1 MRLQTACLVALQIQD
16 VPDEV
21 RGFLAGLAVARG
33 QSLQAFLLALVADE
47 ARRSSNLTLLD
58 RFRDRRDGSRLSAS
72 GIVIGDKNYFGR
84 DFEDRLAGQ
93 GIRLLR
99 PARKGECARP
109 GSEFFNPLR
118 QVIESI
124 FDTFKGQLDLE
135 QHGGRTISGVN
146 VRVWQRLLALTGIH
160 RGVGVVK
167 RGGMTRCP
175 VVMGDWDLRR
185 FQYPDRERHLRDET
199 LTPLRRPRRSSMTRI

>member
-1 MRLQTACLVALQIQD
+1 MCTQTACLVALQIQD

-21 RGFLAGLAVARG
+21 RDVLAGLAVARD
-33 QSLQAFLLALVADE
+33 QSLQAFLLALVIDE
-47 ARRSSNLTLLD
+47 ARRSSHLTLLD
-58 RFRDRRDGSRLSAS
+58 RFRDRRDGSRLSVS

-84 DFEDRLAGQ
+84 DVEDRLAGQ
-93 GIRLLR
+93 GIRLLY

-109 GSEFFNPLR
+109 GSEFFKPLR

-124 FDTFKGQLDLE
+124 FDAFEGQLDLE

-160 RGVGVVK
+160 RGVGVGEC
-167 RGGMTRCP
+167 GGMTRCP
-175 VVMGDWDLRR
+175 AVMGDWDLRR
-185 FQYPDRERHLRDET
+185 FQYPDREGRLWDGTLSHPCGDRGGLR
-199 LTPLRRPRRSSMTRI
+199 